1 MKKIL
6 LSLCLII
13 LGLSPLLGF
22 GIGVQGGGTLGSSI
36 PGTNAMITFKPDN
49 SNLIFGLGADFSR
62 EIALGVSADYWFR
75 NDPLGDIV
83 YWYLGLGIYGGLR
96 TGETTQFAI
105 AARLPIGLNLFV
117 FENFLELYLEGAPAI
132 GVGTQ
137 IPAFGVQIALG
148 LRLWF
153 PEYTGRPLRTLLV
166 DED

>member
-1 MKKIL
+1 MKKIIL
-6 LSLCLII
+6 LLAFISLTIP
-13 LGLSPLLGF
+13 SLLGF
-22 GIGVQGGGTLGSSI
+22 GIGVQGGGTIGASI

-49 SNLIFGLGADFSR
+49 SNLIFGLGANFEKD
-62 EIALGVSADYWFR
+62 IALGVMADYWFR

-96 TGETTQFAI
+96 TGNSTQFAV
-105 AARLPIGLNLFV
+105 AARLPLGLNLFL

-148 LRLWF
+148 FRLWF
-153 PEYTGRPLRTLLV
+153 PEYSGRPLRSIHT
-166 DED
+166 E